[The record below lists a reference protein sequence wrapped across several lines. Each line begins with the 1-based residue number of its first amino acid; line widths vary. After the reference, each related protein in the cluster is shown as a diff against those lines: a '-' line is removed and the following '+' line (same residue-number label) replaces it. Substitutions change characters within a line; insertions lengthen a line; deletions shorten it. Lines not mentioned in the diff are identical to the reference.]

1 MKKLLPIALAAMF
14 ATPALAGSLAAPAM
28 EPAVI
33 EAQTSSSA
41 GGLLIPIFLLVLL
54 AAAASGS
61 SSYTA
66 PT

>member
-1 MKKLLPIALAAMF
+1 MKKLLVIAVATIA